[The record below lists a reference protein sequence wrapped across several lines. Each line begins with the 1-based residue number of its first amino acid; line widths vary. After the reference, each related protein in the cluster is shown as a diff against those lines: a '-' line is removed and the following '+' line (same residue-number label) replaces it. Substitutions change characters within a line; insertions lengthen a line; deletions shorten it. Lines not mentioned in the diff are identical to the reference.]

1 MYLVYESLYGDLLD
15 ECNSTNIIGLYE
27 TREQAVD
34 KVKSMIKN
42 ELESG
47 DNYVLDNEMCDID
60 NCNYVRLFYNKQEN
74 WNCYYEI
81 LIEKVRCE

>member
-15 ECNSTNIIGLYE
+15 ECNSTNIIGLYK

-60 NCNYVRLFYNKQEN
+60 NCNYVRLFYNNQEN

>member
-1 MYLVYESLYGDLLD
+1 MYLVYESLYGELLC

-34 KVKSMIKN
+34 KVKSMIKD

-47 DNYVLDNEMCDID
+47 NNYVLDNEMCDID
-60 NCNYVRLFYNKQEN
+60 NCNYVRLFYNNQEN

>member
-47 DNYVLDNEMCDID
+47 DNYVLDEEMNDID
-60 NCNYVRLFYNKQEN
+60 NFNYVRLFYNNQEN